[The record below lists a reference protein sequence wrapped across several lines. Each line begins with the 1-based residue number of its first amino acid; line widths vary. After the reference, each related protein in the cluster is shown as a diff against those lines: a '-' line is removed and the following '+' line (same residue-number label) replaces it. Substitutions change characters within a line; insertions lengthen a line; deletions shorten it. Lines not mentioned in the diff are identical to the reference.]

1 MSEKKLSSREGSW
14 MSAAST
20 FCFKGPGFLLATR
33 PLGAPGLTDELAKH
47 AGLYFVAR
55 CCFCCS
61 VLPPAV
67 QALGLLARS
76 YFLSRAQIF
85 TR

>member
-1 MSEKKLSSREGSW
+1 

-33 PLGAPGLTDELAKH
+33 PLGPPELTDELAKH

-67 QALGLLARS
+67 QALGLLVRS
-76 YFLSRAQIF
+76 YLAPSPQL
-85 TR
+85 

>member
-1 MSEKKLSSREGSW
+1 MLHYRRTLSKSKLMSTEGSW
-14 MSAAST
+14 MPAASI
-20 FCFKGPGFLLATR
+20 FCFKGPVFLLETR
-33 PLGAPGLTDELAKH
+33 PLGPPELTDELAKH

-67 QALGLLARS
+67 QALGLLARLD
-76 YFLSRAQIF
+76 F
-85 TR
+85 